1 MPYPR
6 RRVLCAEPH
15 EDTCR
20 LVNTL
25 LEQQGHE
32 VVPARTMSECIGL
45 AGAGDF
51 DLYMLDD
58 DYIDGTA
65 LQLCKRLREM
75 TPGTPILFF
84 SARAFERDRE
94 LALEA
99 GIPPRVVNVITGP
112 GGSAGAAL
120 ATHPGVGKVAF
131 TGETTT
137 GQEIMRRGRQALTEA
152 APAFTFRLPLKF
164 SPRARFPLPDSLSSG
179 CV

>member
-15 EDTCR
+15 QDTC
-20 LVNTL
+20 LLITML
-25 LEQQGHE
+25 LERQGHE
-32 VVPARTMSECIGL
+32 VVPAETVEECVRLVG
-45 AGAGDF
+45 GGGF

-84 SARAFERDRE
+84 SAQAFRRDRE

-99 GIPPRVVNVITGP
+99 GATAYLTKPDELFDIVSTVNAILSGK
-112 GGSAGAAL
+112 AA
-120 ATHPGVGKVAF
+120 
-131 TGETTT
+131 
-137 GQEIMRRGRQALTEA
+137 
-152 APAFTFRLPLKF
+152 
-164 SPRARFPLPDSLSSG
+164 
-179 CV
+179 